1 MQEFTY
7 LIIMFYE
14 YSGTDIHIYGTWYL
28 SSHPRPT
35 IKRTCNFPCYGML
48 ERRDNYSVC
57 VRAAVQGSSSMAA
70 LAVRLITSTN
80 VVGKLRMSVAQP

>member
-1 MQEFTY
+1 MQKFTY

-14 YSGTDIHIYGTWYL
+14 YSGTDIHIHGTYQVIL
-28 SSHPRPT
+28 DPQSSEHVL
-35 IKRTCNFPCYGML
+35 FPVVVCLNG
-48 ERRDNYSVC
+48 DDYSVF

>member
-1 MQEFTY
+1 MQNFTY
-7 LIIMFYE
+7 LIIMYYG
-14 YSGTDIHIYGTWYL
+14 YSGTDIHVYL
-28 SSHPRPT
+28 SIHPRPT
-35 IKRTCNFPCYGML
+35 IKRTCTFPCCGML
-48 ERRDNYSVC
+48 ERRDDYSVF